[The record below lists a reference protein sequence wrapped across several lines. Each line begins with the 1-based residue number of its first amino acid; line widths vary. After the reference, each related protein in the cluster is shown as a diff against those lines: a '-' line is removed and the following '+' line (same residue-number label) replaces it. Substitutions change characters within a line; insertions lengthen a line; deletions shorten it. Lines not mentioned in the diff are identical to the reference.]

1 MTLVMTPV
9 VVATHSKELIPMS
22 KSAAPTC
29 SHRTAVAYARY
40 SSSGQRDV
48 SIEQQLKDIHAYAER
63 EGYHIVHDYAD
74 HARSGY
80 KNISARAAFQA
91 MMNSAKSG
99 GFDTVLVWKADR
111 FGRSREDAAIY
122 KGQLRRSGVKVVYV
136 MEPIPEGSAGILLEG
151 MLEATA
157 EWYSKTLSENVSRG
171 MSDNAR
177 HCIWN
182 GNRVMGYG
190 HDAEGHYTIIE
201 EEAAIVQ
208 KIFEL
213 YRSGWSYANI
223 AKYLNSQ
230 GLRNIRGL
238 PFSISVIQ
246 RTIQN
251 ESYIGTYHWGSFRAD
266 GGIPAIISKSDFEE
280 ANRMR
285 SKTSRHYETGAVD
298 YLLTGKA
305 YCGLCGAAMVGDCGT
320 SRTGDRHYYYSCQ
333 AHKARKGCTK
343 KSLQKDYLED
353 VVIDF
358 LLDHVLQEPEIQRI
372 ADAVTA
378 AQEEQLASSPLASME
393 SELADVSKQIANINN
408 AIAAGVWSS
417 TTVVKLKELETIAD
431 DLRASIDTLR
441 YSQSQLLDHDRVI
454 FFLNR
459 FRNGNRQDPAYRSYL
474 IRTFLNAVYVF
485 DDHLK
490 IVINNCEGNLRVP
503 LSDLPSGSDSVSSG
517 IQTTSHPNQL
527 VTVYVCPLPEKK
539 RA

>member
-1 MTLVMTPV
+1 
-9 VVATHSKELIPMS
+9 MS
-22 KSAAPTC
+22 KSAAPAC
-29 SHRTAVAYARY
+29 PPRTAVSYARY

-48 SIEQQLKDIHAYAER
+48 SIEQQQKDIHAYAER
-63 EGYHIVHDYAD
+63 EGFRILHDYAD

-80 KNISARAAFQA
+80 KNISARTQFQA
-91 MMNSAKSG
+91 MMAAAKSG
-99 GFDTVLVWKADR
+99 TFDTILVWKADR
-111 FGRSREDAAIY
+111 FGRSREDSAIY

-136 MEPIPEGSAGILLEG
+136 MEPIPEGSAGVLLEG

-177 HCIWN
+177 HCLWN

-201 EEAAIVQ
+201 EEAAVVR
-208 KIFEL
+208 KIFDL
-213 YRSGWSYANI
+213 YRSGWSAASI
-223 AKYLNSQ
+223 AKQLNAQ
-230 GLRNIRGL
+230 GLRNIRGNA
-238 PFSISVIQ
+238 FTISIIHHV
-246 RTIQN
+246 IQN
-251 ESYIGTYHWGSFRAD
+251 ETYIGTYHWGSYRVE

-305 YCGLCGAAMVGDCGT
+305 YCGMCGAAMVGDCGT
-320 SRTGDRHYYYSCQ
+320 SRTGERHYYYSCQ
-333 AHKARKGCTK
+333 GHKSRKGCTK
-343 KSLQKDYLED
+343 QSLQKDYLES

-358 LLDHVLQEPEIQRI
+358 LLDHVLQEPEIERI

-378 AQEEQLASSPLASME
+378 AQQDQLASSPLASME
-393 SELADVSKQIANINN
+393 SELADVTRQISNINN

-417 TTVVKLKELETIAD
+417 TTVVKLKELESIAEE
-431 DLRASIDTLR
+431 LRTSVDALR
-441 YSQSQLLDHDRVI
+441 YSQSQLLDRDRVL

-459 FRNGNRQDPAYRSYL
+459 FRKGDRQDPTYRAYL

-503 LSDLPSGSDSVSSG
+503 LSELSPGSDSDSSS
-517 IQTTSHPNQL
+517 ILTTSHPNQQ
-527 VTVYVCPLPEKK
+527 VTVYVYPLPEKK